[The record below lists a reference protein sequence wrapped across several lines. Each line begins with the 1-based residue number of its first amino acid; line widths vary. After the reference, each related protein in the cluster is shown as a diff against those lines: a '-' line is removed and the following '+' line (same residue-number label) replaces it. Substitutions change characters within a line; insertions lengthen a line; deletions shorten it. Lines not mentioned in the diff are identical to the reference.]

1 MSAAGDRL
9 QDTAR
14 KAALALPD
22 VGHGRPFTP
31 ELDVYKV
38 RGKVFL
44 IVTDDPDEQIIT
56 VKCEPEHAR
65 ALERGHASIVP
76 GRYLDKRHW
85 ITLGPGRGITKRLI
99 DEAVAHS
106 YDLVVDGLPRSER
119 PPRAPGP
126 DAG

>member
-22 VGHGRPFTP
+22 VSHGRPFTP
-31 ELDVYKV
+31 QLDVYKV
-38 RGKVFL
+38 AGKVFL

-56 VKCEPEHAR
+56 VKCERERAR
-65 ALERGHASIVP
+65 AHVHAHASITP

-85 ITLGPGRGITKRLI
+85 ITLGPGPGITKRLI
-99 DEAVAHS
+99 TEAVEDS
-106 YDLVVDGLPRSER
+106 YDLVVERLPRR
-119 PPRAPGP
+119 DRPGP
-126 DAG
+126 R

>member
-14 KAALALPD
+14 QAALALPD
-22 VGHGRPFTP
+22 VSHGYPFTP
-31 ELDVYKV
+31 ALDVYKV
-38 RGKVFL
+38 AGRVFL

-65 ALERGHASIVP
+65 AHVRDYASITP

-85 ITLGPGRGITKRLI
+85 ISLGAGPGITERLVT
-99 DEAVAHS
+99 DAVENS
-106 YDLVVDGLPRSER
+106 YDLVAERLPRRDR
-119 PPRAPGP
+119 PGAR
-126 DAG
+126 

>member
-14 KAALALPD
+14 RSALALPD
-22 VGHGRPFTP
+22 VSHGRPFTP
-31 ELDVYKV
+31 QLDVYKV
-38 RGKVFL
+38 AGKVFL

-65 ALERGHASIVP
+65 AHVHDYPSITP

-85 ITLGPGRGITKRLI
+85 VSLGPGPGITERLVT
-99 DEAVAHS
+99 DAVEDS
-106 YDLVVDGLPRSER
+106 YDLVVERLPRR
-119 PPRAPGP
+119 DRPRAR
-126 DAG
+126 

>member
-22 VGHGRPFTP
+22 VSHSRPFTP
-31 ELDVYKV
+31 QLDVYKV
-38 RGKVFL
+38 AGKVFL

-65 ALERGHASIVP
+65 ARMHAHASITP

-85 ITLGPGRGITKRLI
+85 ITLGPGPGITKRLLTDVI
-99 DEAVAHS
+99 EDS
-106 YDLVVDGLPRSER
+106 YDLVVEQLPRRDR
-119 PPRAPGP
+119 PRPR
-126 DAG
+126 